1 MDAFTL
7 IDELAA
13 EADAAFAEIKA
24 ECQDIINED
33 NDWN

>member
-13 EADAAFAEIKA
+13 EADAAFTEIKA
-24 ECQDIINED
+24 ECRDIINED